1 MPTPRLDRRHR
12 HRHRISGTAAAAAV
26 LLSLL
31 AGAVPA
37 ATAADRPAPAPA
49 PKASGHRPAAL
60 DRQRLDQDLDAVHA
74 AGLYGAYAAVRD
86 GADRWRGATGFADV
100 DTRRPT
106 RPDMRHRIG
115 SVTKTFTAVAVLQ
128 QAGRGRIELDR
139 PVGDY
144 LPDLVPGERGRA
156 ITVRMLLNQTSGI
169 ADYLPM
175 AFPSLLE
182 GSPRS
187 LDDNRHRHFPPTELI
202 GYAVGAPQV
211 FEPGA
216 RWSYSN
222 TNYVLLG
229 ELLRATTGE
238 DPETVI
244 ARDVIHRAHLRDTYF
259 PGAETTVRGPH
270 AKLYESFFGAI
281 DPPRDYSDYDM
292 SWGGTAGALVATM
305 DDVNTFYRALLQGR
319 LLRPEQLRQLLTT
332 VPVKDAGGRV
342 TMRYG
347 LGIVRVDTRCGP
359 FWGHDG
365 AVFGGGTLALSSTDG
380 GRQLALGANLSK
392 YERLDA
398 SGNPLPNAIDAAR
411 SAFIDEALCGGA
423 PARPGARATGPDAPR
438 GPDEDKPRRVGPPG
452 GGTPAGPGAGG
463 RRVRPPAPGAD
474 PGSGGTPGAPSAG
487 CGGSRAEWG

>member
-1 MPTPRLDRRHR
+1 MPSSRLDRRHR
-12 HRHRISGTAAAAAV
+12 IRRRIGISSTAATAAV

-31 AGAVPA
+31 AGAAPA
-37 ATAADRPAPAPA
+37 ATAADRPAPGPARNAPG
-49 PKASGHRPAAL
+49 ASL

-115 SVTKTFTAVAVLQ
+115 SITKTFTAVAVLQ
-128 QAGRGRIELDR
+128 QAARGRIELDR

-144 LPDLVPGERGRA
+144 LPDLVPGERGRK

-175 AFPSLLE
+175 AFPSLLQ

-202 GYAVGAPQV
+202 GYGVGAPQL

-222 TNYVLLG
+222 TNYILLG
-229 ELLRATTGE
+229 ELLRAAAGE

-244 ARDVIHRAHLRDTYF
+244 TRDVIHRAHLRDTYF

-270 AKLYESFFGAI
+270 AKLYESFFGHI

-332 VPVKDAGGRV
+332 VPVKDAAGRE

-347 LGIVRVDTRCGP
+347 LGIVRVETRCGP
-359 FWGHDG
+359 VWGHDG
-365 AVFGGGTLALSSTDG
+365 AVFGGGTLALSSADG
-380 GRQLALGANLSK
+380 GRQLALGSTLSK

-411 SAFIDEALCGGA
+411 SVFIDEALCGGA
-423 PARPGARATGPDAPR
+423 AAGPGARTPDPDALR
-438 GPDEDKPRRVGPPG
+438 GPDEELLRRAAARG
-452 GGTPAGPGAGG
+452 
-463 RRVRPPAPGAD
+463 
-474 PGSGGTPGAPSAG
+474 
-487 CGGSRAEWG
+487 